1 MIMQQKNTETNKT
14 RLLYGA
20 KVILM
25 LIWAISTFWTFSTVM
40 TAAKAP
46 EELEAG
52 TLQIVVACIMLAF
65 NAVALFRVGKRI
77 WDET

>member
-1 MIMQQKNTETNKT
+1 MQQPNTETNKT
-14 RLLYGA
+14 RLLKGA

-25 LIWAISTFWTFSTVM
+25 LIWAISTFWTFSVVM
-40 TAAKAP
+40 TAAKTP

-52 TLQIVVACIMLAF
+52 TLQVVVAGIMLAF

-77 WDET
+77 WDEM